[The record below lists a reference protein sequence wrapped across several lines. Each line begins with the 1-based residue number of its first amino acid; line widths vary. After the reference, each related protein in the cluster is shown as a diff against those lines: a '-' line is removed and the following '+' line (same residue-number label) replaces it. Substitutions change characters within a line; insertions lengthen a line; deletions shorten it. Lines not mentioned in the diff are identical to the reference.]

1 MTVFSCRTPGRT
13 PSKTR
18 RCFSRCWAQALW
30 FWLQALSCQRRELVA
45 AFRQVISYHEIRRKL
60 RCQNSLSDTYIF
72 ILWFKITINPFYFWS
87 FLRIEAFLNIYLW
100 NCSLF
105 LGTCMAWTWSSVS
118 GCKCTKVYHQS
129 LLEWPFNRSHTNEMM
144 QMTIFW

>member
-1 MTVFSCRTPGRT
+1 MTVFSCRVPGRT

-18 RCFSRCWAQALW
+18 RCFCRFWAQAWW
-30 FWLQALSCQRRELVA
+30 FWLQVLSCQRRELVA

-60 RCQNSLSDTYIF
+60 RCQNSLSDTCIF
-72 ILWFKITINPFYFWS
+72 SFDSKSRLTHSTFGPFWGLRHFWTFS
-87 FLRIEAFLNIYLW
+87 F
-100 NCSLF
+100 SLF

-129 LLEWPFNRSHTNEMM
+129 LLEWPFNHSHTYEMM